1 METNMT
7 DNMHPADELHALR
20 QQKSEIERRIKD
32 ARTLLL
38 ELPPEE
44 RLGSSYAAEVIYRE
58 RVAPDKDAIA
68 KEMGQEWLDAHS
80 VKSSSPWILTV
91 RLAF

>member
-1 METNMT
+1 MT
-7 DNMHPADELHALR
+7 DNKHPADELHALR
-20 QQKSEIERRIKD
+20 QQKSEIERRINEI
-32 ARTLLL
+32 RTLLM

-58 RVAPDKDAIA
+58 RVVPDKDAIA
-68 KEMGQEWLDAHS
+68 TEMGQEWLDAHS
-80 VKSSSPWILTV
+80 VKSSSPWIRTI